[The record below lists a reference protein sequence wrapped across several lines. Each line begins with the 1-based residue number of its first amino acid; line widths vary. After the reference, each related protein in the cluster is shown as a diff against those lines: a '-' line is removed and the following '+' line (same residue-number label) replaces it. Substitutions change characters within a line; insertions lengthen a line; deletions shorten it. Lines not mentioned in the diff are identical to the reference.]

1 MREKVPL
8 HTTPELVELVYLG
21 RIGVLSARPAKDN
34 ARRLFDDL
42 DHIFFAVLEMEK
54 EQDDRPQQGSTWRA
68 FL

>member
-21 RIGVLSARPAKDN
+21 SIGVLSARPAKDN
-34 ARRLFDDL
+34 ARRRFDDL
-42 DHIFFAVLEMEK
+42 DHIFFVVLEMEN
-54 EQDDRPQQGSTWRA
+54 EQDDRPQRGSTWRA